1 MQRGN
6 MTDYHYSG
14 NPTKSGHYRVWELC
28 SGVSLEVQWDNDKQ
42 AWMFPPDWEEDPNYG
57 NVVSI
62 WCEL

>member
-62 WCEL
+62 WSEI